1 MRNSTTRHDGRSLR
15 HSAIMRYALPTIAW
29 CLISTMAHAQPAPNP
44 FIMLVFD
51 PGAGE
56 AWTMNAMAT
65 GAVAVCRQTSDAQG
79 AKHNECRQG
88 TQSTSS
94 YSNLESLGS
103 SLRPVPG
110 QKPSHGEFKIIMSQY
125 GAMQFD
131 RSQLATNAALKQLA
145 DLMTETNRRVGG

>member
-1 MRNSTTRHDGRSLR
+1 ML
-15 HSAIMRYALPTIAW
+15 LTIGW
-29 CLISTMAHAQPAPNP
+29 CLISSVISNLAQAQPAPNP
-44 FIMLVFD
+44 FIMLIFD

-88 TQSTSS
+88 TQPISS
-94 YSNLESLGS
+94 YDNLESLGS
-103 SLRPVPG
+103 GLRPVPG
-110 QKPSHGEFKIIMSQY
+110 QTAAGHGEFKIIMSQY

-131 RSQLATNAALKQLA
+131 RSQLAANSALKQLA
-145 DLMTETNRRVGG
+145 DQMTQTNRRVGGDDFVPRF